1 MAETGNGMPTLE
13 AVFEVMKNGT
23 STIMPG
29 EEGYTTFSET
39 ITYEDPSSVSLAVSA
54 ALGLVFLVTL
64 VAIVAGARAPD
75 AKRAGEM
82 LMNVLGGNWSVVMKS
97 MQFAMVSGGGSNAAV
112 TAEGKR
118 RKKIRIDKNQKDY
131 GQKKRIKP

>member
-39 ITYEDPSSVSLAVSA
+39 ITNEAPSSVSLAVSV
-54 ALGLVFLVTL
+54 ALGVVFLVTL
-64 VAIVAGARAPD
+64 VAIVAGATAPD
-75 AKRAGEM
+75 AKRAREM
-82 LMNVLGGNWSVVMKS
+82 LMNVLGGDWSVVMKS
-97 MQFAMVSGGGSNAAV
+97 MQFAMVSGGGSSAAA
-112 TAEGKR
+112 AEGKR

>member
-1 MAETGNGMPTLE
+1 MAETGNGMPPLE
-13 AVFEVMKNGT
+13 VVFEVMKNGT

-39 ITYEDPSSVSLAVSA
+39 ITNEAPSSVSLAVSV
-54 ALGLVFLVTL
+54 ALGVVFLVTL
-64 VAIVAGARAPD
+64 VAIVTGVKAPD
-75 AKRAGEM
+75 TKRAREM
-82 LMNVLGGNWSVVMKS
+82 LTNVLGGNWSVVMKS
-97 MQFAMVSGGGSNAAV
+97 MQFAMVSGGSNAAA
-112 TAEGKR
+112 AEGKR